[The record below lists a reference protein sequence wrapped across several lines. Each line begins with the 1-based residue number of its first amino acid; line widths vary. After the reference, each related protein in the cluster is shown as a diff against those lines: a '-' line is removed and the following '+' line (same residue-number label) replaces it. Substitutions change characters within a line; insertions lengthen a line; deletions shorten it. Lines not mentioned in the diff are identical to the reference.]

1 MFLMTA
7 SWAKKSVVASFA
19 TTATKEGYMS
29 ADKNKI
35 KLFEEKQVRHI
46 WDEEGEKWW
55 FSIVDIVAGLTDS
68 DYQTARKYWKVLKG
82 RLVKEGNESV
92 TNCYQLK
99 MQSTDGKF
107 YLTDVADTEQVLR
120 LIQSIPSKK
129 AEPFKLWLAKVGNE
143 RIDET
148 IDPELSIDRAIQN
161 YRRLGYS
168 ENWINQRI
176 KSIEVRK
183 TLTDEWDKS
192 GVEGK
197 EYASLTDLMSRTWSG
212 MTTRQYKQFKGLKK
226 ENLRD
231 NMTNTELVLNML
243 AEVAATD
250 ISVVKQPTGF
260 NESAAVAKEGAKAA
274 KVARA
279 QIEKSTGK
287 SAVSRLNAKELGQRS
302 LPNGREGDGE

>member
-1 MFLMTA
+1 MDSQTHNGGNDTGVE
-7 SWAKKSVVASFA
+7 KK
-19 TTATKEGYMS
+19 
-29 ADKNKI
+29 KI
-35 KLFEEKQVRHI
+35 KLFEEKQVRTI
-46 WDEEGEKWW
+46 WDEENEKWW
-55 FSIVDIVAGLTDS
+55 FSVVDICAVLTES

-82 RLVKEGNESV
+82 RLANEGNELV

-107 YLTDVADTEQVLR
+107 YNTDVADTEQVLR

-129 AEPFKLWLAKVGNE
+129 AEPFKLWLAKVGSE

-148 IDPELSIDRAIQN
+148 IDPELSINRAIQN

-176 KSIEVRK
+176 KSLEVRK
-183 TLTDEWDKS
+183 ALTDEWDKS
-192 GVEGK
+192 GVQAGG
-197 EYASLTDLMSRTWSG
+197 EYATLTDLMSRTWSG
-212 MTTRQYKQFKGLKK
+212 MSTREYKQFKGLKK

-250 ISVVKQPTGF
+250 ISIARQPNGF
-260 NESAAVAKEGAKAA
+260 NESATVAQEGAKAA
-274 KVARA
+274 KVARE

-287 SAVSRLNAKELGQRS
+287 PASKLSECKGVRAKEPAGWRC
-302 LPNGREGDGE
+302 G

>member
-1 MFLMTA
+1 MQ
-7 SWAKKSVVASFA
+7 
-19 TTATKEGYMS
+19 
-29 ADKNKI
+29 DKI
-35 KLFEEKQVRHI
+35 QIFEKQPVRAI
-46 WDEEGEKWW
+46 WDEEDGQWW
-55 FSIVDIVAGLTDS
+55 FSVVDIIAVLTDA
-68 DYQTARKYWKVLKG
+68 DYQSARKYWKVLKG
-82 RLVKEGNESV
+82 RLAAEGNELV

-99 MQSTDGKF
+99 MQAADGK
-107 YLTDVADTEQVLR
+107 YYKTDVANTEQVLR

-129 AEPFKLWLAKVGNE
+129 AEPFKLWLAQVGNE

-148 IDPELSIDRAIQN
+148 IDPELSINRAIQN

-183 TLTDEWDKS
+183 GLTDEWDKS
-192 GVEGK
+192 GVQRGK
-197 EYASLTDLMSRTWSG
+197 EYAELTDLMSKTWSG
-212 MTTRQYKQFKGLKK
+212 MTTREYKKHKGLKK

-250 ISVVKQPTGF
+250 ISIERQPA
-260 NESAAVAKEGAKAA
+260 NYDESAAVAKEGAKAA
-274 KVARA
+274 KVARE

-287 SAVSRLNAKELGQRS
+287 SVVSPLNAKSGMAIGKTKTKKLKG
-302 LPNGREGDGE
+302 

>member
-1 MFLMTA
+1 MRNNKQKVKMFEEHKVRHVWDENAEKL
-7 SWAKKSVVASFA
+7 WLSVVDVCA
-19 TTATKEGYMS
+19 
-29 ADKNKI
+29 
-35 KLFEEKQVRHI
+35 V
-46 WDEEGEKWW
+46 
-55 FSIVDIVAGLTDS
+55 LTES
-68 DYQTARKYWKVLKG
+68 DYQAARKYWKVLKG
-82 RLVKEGNESV
+82 RITAEGSELV

-99 MQSTDGKF
+99 MEAPDKKMR
-107 YLTDVADTEQVLR
+107 LTDVMDSEQVLR

-129 AEPFKLWLAKVGNE
+129 AEPFKLWLAKVGSE

-183 TLTDEWDKS
+183 ALTDEWDNA
-192 GVEGK
+192 GVKQGE
-197 EYASLTDLMSRTWSG
+197 EYATLTDIMSKTWSG
-212 MTTRQYKQFKGLKK
+212 MTTREYKKHKGLKK

-243 AEVAATD
+243 AEVATTD
-250 ISVVKQPTGF
+250 ISVERQPDGF
-260 NESAAVAKEGAKAA
+260 TESAAIAEEGAKAA

-287 SAVSRLNAKELGQRS
+287 SAVSSLNAKELGQRQ
-302 LPNGREGDGE
+302 LQIEEGKVEE